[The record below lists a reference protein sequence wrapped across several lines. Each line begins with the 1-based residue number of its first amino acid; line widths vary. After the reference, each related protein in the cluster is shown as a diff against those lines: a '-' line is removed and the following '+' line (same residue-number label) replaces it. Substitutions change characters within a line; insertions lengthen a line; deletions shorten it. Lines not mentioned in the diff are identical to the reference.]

1 MKSTIRKRFTI
12 FLTLICIL
20 LIIIYSAYRIIEK
33 STESYLYSTIDSVI
47 PAKAGL
53 LLGTN
58 KELAG
63 GYRNDYFYNR
73 IDAAVEL
80 YKNKKIRYIIV
91 SGDNSAINYNEPQDM
106 KDELLKNGIPDSA
119 IVLDHAGFRTFDS
132 VIRAKEVFGQN
143 TFIVIS
149 QKFHNER
156 AVYIARKNNINAFG
170 FNAKDVDAY
179 KGFKTKNR
187 EYLARVKVFL
197 DLWQGTTP
205 RFLGEKVEI
214 K

>member
-1 MKSTIRKRFTI
+1 M
-12 FLTLICIL
+12 
-20 LIIIYSAYRIIEK
+20 
-33 STESYLYSTIDSVI
+33 
-47 PAKAGL
+47 
-53 LLGTN
+53 
-58 KELAG
+58 AG

-73 IDAAVEL
+73 IDAAVAL
-80 YKNKKIRYIIV
+80 YKSKKISHIIV
-91 SGDNSAINYNEPQDM
+91 SGDNSAINYNEPKDM
-106 KDELLKNGIPDSA
+106 KDELLKKGIPDSA

-132 VIRAKEVFGQN
+132 VIRANEVFGQN

-156 AVYIARKNNINAFG
+156 AIYIARKNNIDAYG
-170 FNAKDVDAY
+170 FNAQDVDAY

-197 DLWQGTTP
+197 DLWLGTTP